1 MTDTHE
7 ANRRYWD
14 DLASDWQ
21 QLTDRDGLWRR
32 CAQEPELAFEGDALA
47 LIRSWCNDM
56 TGKEVCVI
64 GSGDNYA
71 AFALAGLGA
80 RVTSTDISQRQLDI
94 AEDRAGQLGLDI
106 RFTRADAAGLAP
118 LPDNAFDLV
127 CSTNGFFV
135 WISQPVRVFAAVQRV
150 LKPGGIYIFYDIHP
164 FQRPWQDQVQPLKM
178 AKSYWDTG
186 PYTDGEGASEFNWT
200 LADLVNPMADAGL
213 LLRKIMESPAKDPR
227 FWEGHSYQPGT
238 DSTLMDWR
246 ENPRAGLPVWLTA
259 CAQKMETP
267 GNGHRWIETRDCC
280 GTALLQ
286 IQATTSEC
294 SDDPDGAQLA
304 DIVPSA

>member
-106 RFTRADAAGLAP
+106 RFTRADAAELVP
-118 LPDNAFDLV
+118 LPDDTYDLV

-150 LKPGGIYIFYDIHP
+150 LKPGGIYIFYDTHP

-186 PYTDGEGASEFNWT
+186 PYSNDEGAFEFNWT
-200 LADLVNPMADAGL
+200 LADLLNPLADAGL
-213 LLRKIMESPAKDPR
+213 VLQKTLESPADDSR
-227 FWEGHSYQPGT
+227 FWEGYSYEPGM
-238 DSTLMDWR
+238 DSQLMDWH
-246 ENPRAGLPVWLTA
+246 ENPRAGLPVWLTV
-259 CAQKMETP
+259 CAQKMEIP
-267 GNGHRWIETRDCC
+267 GNG
-280 GTALLQ
+280 A
-286 IQATTSEC
+286 
-294 SDDPDGAQLA
+294 
-304 DIVPSA
+304 